1 MNEEGVKLQGF
12 SRVQIVKGKK
22 IVGDSGW
29 IGPNQ
34 VTNLGKQHYLCEL
47 LAGTSGS
54 IQVGFMALGVG
65 TAPGAAATHLDSE
78 VMSSTERVAI
88 AYSNIASITAEFQ
101 GTFAS
106 GFVSTT
112 VTLQNIGLFDLS
124 SEGSIFAG
132 NTYATS
138 QCANNQAV
146 YASYQIR
153 FT

>member
-1 MNEEGVKLQGF
+1 MTDEGVKLQGF
-12 SRVQIVKGKK
+12 SRVQIVEGKK

-29 IGPNQ
+29 VGPNT

-47 LAGTSGS
+47 LAAEAAS
-54 IQVGFMALGVG
+54 IQVGFMALGIG
-65 TAPGAAATHLDSE
+65 TAPNASHTHLDGE

-88 AYSNIASITAEFQ
+88 AYSNIASVTTEFQ

-124 SEGSIFAG
+124 AEGSIFAG
-132 NTYATS
+132 NVFASS